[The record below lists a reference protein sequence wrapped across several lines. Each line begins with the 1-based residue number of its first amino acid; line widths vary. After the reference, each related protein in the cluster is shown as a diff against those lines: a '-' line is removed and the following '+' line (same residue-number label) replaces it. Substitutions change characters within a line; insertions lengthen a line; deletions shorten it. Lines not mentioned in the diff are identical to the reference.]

1 MNKFIIILGIVLIII
16 SIPILVITISATD
29 DESELSQVFESM
41 VCNAPEQLVINRRMS
56 FDGEGQTINMY
67 CEIEPGQRREVTAT
81 FVLITVGAF
90 GIPFGLGMILTM
102 WGAYRAQ
109 ARARKNMSNYLV
121 SMPDPKSGKSTV
133 VKVRGNINNMSPEA
147 QELINSSLG
156 GVAGNVP
163 QSTDKGSLSGRLE
176 QLNEAYNNDLISKD
190 EYDRMRQ
197 AILDSMDD

>member
-1 MNKFIIILGIVLIII
+1 MNKFMITLGILLIII
-16 SIPILVITISATD
+16 SVPILVITISATD

-41 VCNAPEQLVINRRMS
+41 VCNAPERLVINRS
-56 FDGEGQTINMY
+56 TSLGDDGQTINMY

-81 FVLITVGAF
+81 FVIITVVAF

-102 WGAYRAQ
+102 WGAFRAQ
-109 ARARKNMSNYLV
+109 ARARKNMSEYMV
-121 SMPDPKSGKSTV
+121 SMPDPKTGASTV

-147 QELINSSLG
+147 QQLINSQLG
-156 GVAGNVP
+156 GVAGNVGK
-163 QSTDKGSLSGRLE
+163 SSLTQRLQ
-176 QLNEAYNNDLISKD
+176 QLDDAYENDLISKE